1 MGAELD
7 PFLSVRPLLFSISY
21 RMLGSATEADDVLQ
35 EAYLRWRTASRD
47 GVVSPRSYLCT
58 MVTRLCI
65 DRLRSAAV
73 AREAYVGLWLPEP
86 VLSDVEPGPEESVE
100 LAESLSIAFLVLL
113 ESLSPLER
121 AVFLLREVFGFEY
134 EEISQMVGR
143 SNAACRQLVSR
154 AHRHLGEGS
163 SRFRADRARGGELAN
178 RFLAA
183 CASGDLAGLMR
194 LLTDDVVALADGGG
208 KARAAARPIAGKRNV
223 AAYMVGISKM
233 ASYISGVLPATINGQ
248 PGFVLFDQQRL
259 DSVLVL
265 DVAAEGV
272 RGVHIIANPD
282 KLGWIARQ
290 IGAGEP
296 GIEASPPREPS
307 GDAAHDGLGWKR
319 PKG

>member
-1 MGAELD
+1 VTDAELD
-7 PFLSVRPLLFSISY
+7 PFLSVRPMLFSIAY
-21 RMLGSATEADDVLQ
+21 RMLGSATEAEDIVQ

-47 GVVSPRSYLCT
+47 GVGSPRSYLCT
-58 MVTRLCI
+58 TVTRLCI

-86 VLSDVEPGPEESVE
+86 VLSDAEPGPDESVE

-134 EEISQMVGR
+134 EEIAQMMGR

-163 SRFRADRARGGELAN
+163 SRFQADRARGGELAN

-183 CASGDLAGLMR
+183 CASGDLTGLMG

-208 KARAAARPIAGKRNV
+208 KARGAARPIAGRRNV

-233 ASYISGVLPATINGQ
+233 VGYISGILPATINGQ
-248 PGFVLFDQQRL
+248 PGFVFFEQQRL
-259 DSVLVL
+259 DSVLAL
-265 DVAAEGV
+265 DIAEDGI
-272 RGVHIIANPD
+272 RRVHIIANPD

-290 IGAGEP
+290 LGASDP
-296 GIEASPPREPS
+296 T
-307 GDAAHDGLGWKR
+307 
-319 PKG
+319 KG

>member
-1 MGAELD
+1 MDAELD
-7 PFLSVRPLLFSISY
+7 PFLSVRPMLFSIAY
-21 RMLGSATEADDVLQ
+21 RMLGSATEAEDIVQ

-58 MVTRLCI
+58 TVIRLCI

-86 VLSDVEPGPEESVE
+86 VLSDAEPGPDESVE

-163 SRFRADRARGGELAN
+163 SRFQADRTRGGELAN

-183 CASGDLAGLMR
+183 CASGDLAGLMG
-194 LLTDDVVALADGGG
+194 LLTDDVVVLADGGG
-208 KARAAARPIAGKRNV
+208 KARAAARPIAGRRNV
-223 AAYMVGISKM
+223 AAYLVGISKM
-233 ASYISGVLPATINGQ
+233 VGYISRILPASINRQ
-248 PGFVLFDQQRL
+248 PGFVLFEQQRL
-259 DSVLVL
+259 DSALAL
-265 DVAAEGV
+265 DIAADGI
-272 RGVHIIANPD
+272 RAVHIIANPD

-290 IGAGEP
+290 LGAGDP
-296 GIEASPPREPS
+296 T
-307 GDAAHDGLGWKR
+307 
-319 PKG
+319 KG